1 MLSAR
6 CEGVIGGLV
15 VMALAAAPVFG
26 CGDSA
31 KTAAAT
37 SGQETVVAQA
47 VLYEEPIYE
56 DHMPYHEHM
65 WYDEQMAWEEQ
76 RAYEEQMALEEQ
88 RAREEQA
95 AYEAQWA
102 YEQELAERAI
112 RVHEAVAAL
121 PLAERPGRARSLAAM
136 PVIQPAGSEP
146 VVNDFTTTTVYL
158 GAQPVLRFRSSAG
171 GFTAEERVAI
181 CLTRLK
187 DALADRKFGH
197 TTVGIGTVLGEQAL
211 FCNGLLLLTV
221 TQADAEANAT
231 TPRALA
237 EEWAGNLRR
246 AIREIAH

>member
-1 MLSAR
+1 MA
-6 CEGVIGGLV
+6 GGLV

-26 CGDSA
+26 CGDST

-47 VLYEEPIYE
+47 VLYEEPMYDDPMYE
-56 DHMPYHEHM
+56 HRMPYEEHM
-65 WYDEQMAWEEQ
+65 WYDEQMA
-76 RAYEEQMALEEQ
+76 LEEQ
-88 RAREEQA
+88 R

-121 PLAERPGRARSLAAM
+121 PLPERPGRARGLAVL
-136 PVIQPAGSEP
+136 PDIQPAGSEP
-146 VVNDFTTTTVYL
+146 IVNDFTTTTVYL

-187 DALADRKFGH
+187 DALADRKFGNA
-197 TTVGIGTVLGEQAL
+197 TVRIGTVNGEQAL
-211 FCNGLLLLTV
+211 YCNGRLLLTV
-221 TQADAEANAT
+221 TDADALANGT